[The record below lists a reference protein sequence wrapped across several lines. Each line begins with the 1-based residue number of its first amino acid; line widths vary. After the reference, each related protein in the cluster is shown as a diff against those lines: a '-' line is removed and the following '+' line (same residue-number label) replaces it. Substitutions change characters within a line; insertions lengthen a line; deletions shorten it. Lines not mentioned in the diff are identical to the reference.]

1 MRLKILAAVVLAL
14 FVEVTVLLI
23 IGGWWLEQ
31 H

>member
-1 MRLKILAAVVLAL
+1 MKLKVLTAVVLAL
-14 FVEVTVLLI
+14 FIEVTVLLI